1 MPDARALG
9 YSARK
14 APEEAIMKHALTL
27 VLVLCLSWIAPLGA
41 ADPLTSGKAAT
52 ADAQRVEST
61 PPPCPVPDRLSQV
74 SQADCCKGHKGVCGC
89 RAGKIVCCDN
99 TTSATCTCHA
109 DSGVE
114 N

>member
-1 MPDARALG
+1 MPDAWALG
-9 YSARK
+9 YSART
-14 APEEAIMKHALTL
+14 APEETIMKHAINL

-41 ADPLTSGKAAT
+41 TDQSASGIPAT
-52 ADAQRVEST
+52 KEARRLEST
-61 PPPCPVPDRLSQV
+61 PPPCRLPDRFAQV

-99 TTSATCTCHA
+99 TTSAACACHA

>member
-1 MPDARALG
+1 LG

-14 APEEAIMKHALTL
+14 ALEECIMKHALTL

-41 ADPLTSGKAAT
+41 ADQAAFGET
-52 ADAQRVEST
+52 AMPDARRVESG
-61 PPPCPVPDRLSQV
+61 PGPCPAPAGFDRVAQASQ
-74 SQADCCKGHKGVCGC
+74 SDCCKGHKGVCGC

-99 TTSATCTCHA
+99 TTSATCPCHA

>member
-1 MPDARALG
+1 
-9 YSARK
+9 
-14 APEEAIMKHALTL
+14 MKHILAI
-27 VLVLCLSWIAPLGA
+27 VLLFAWIAPLGA
-41 ADPLTSGKAAT
+41 AETAT
-52 ADAQRVEST
+52 PAKGMRVQVENSAVVS
-61 PPPCPVPDRLSQV
+61 PCPPEALLAQV
-74 SQADCCKGHKGVCGC
+74 SQSDCCKGHKGVCGC